1 MEKIVYTFGK
11 KYSIC
16 DFLSSLFP
24 SNKKKVHLLVENSDY
39 LKTGLVCIQ
48 FLVLFKHDL
57 NYWNNLVLS
66 LFDKAKIGI

>member
-1 MEKIVYTFGK
+1 MWFSIVIISK
-11 KYSIC
+11 QQ
-16 DFLSSLFP
+16 
-24 SNKKKVHLLVENSDY
+24 KKVHLLVENSDY